1 MLRIG
6 VLASQNLQSGGKPPH
21 SRGDLAGFF
30 EIVTAVR
37 LVGPSGRLGLQHHT
51 LEGEVYKDIF
61 EREIRKLDEQY

>member
-37 LVGPSGRLGLQHHT
+37 LI
-51 LEGEVYKDIF
+51 GEVYRFFF
-61 EREIRKLDEQY
+61 EREIQDFDYSFF

>member
-37 LVGPSGRLGLQHHT
+37 LI
-51 LEGEVYKDIF
+51 GEVYRFFLK
-61 EREIRKLDEQY
+61 ERFRILITVFLGK